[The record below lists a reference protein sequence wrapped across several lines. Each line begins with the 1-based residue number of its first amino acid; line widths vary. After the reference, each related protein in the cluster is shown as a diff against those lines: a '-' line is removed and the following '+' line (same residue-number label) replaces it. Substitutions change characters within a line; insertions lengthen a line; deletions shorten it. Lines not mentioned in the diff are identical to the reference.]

1 MSWLRLFE
9 LFIIISLIV
18 CAIKIGSEKI
28 EVEEERDELAKKRKE
43 LLDIADRAT
52 ANLDKAKILN
62 SKLQEIMLWFAHE
75 AEELQI
81 YSGRDTKV
89 QYIKA
94 EDLSNLI
101 MRLTD
106 KIVNI
111 K

>member
-9 LFIIISLIV
+9 LFVIVSLLV
-18 CAIKIGSEKI
+18 CAIKIRSEKI
-28 EVEEERDELAKKRKE
+28 EVEEERDELAKQRKE
-43 LLDIADRAT
+43 LLDIANEAT

-62 SKLQEIMLWFAHE
+62 SKLQKTMLWFAHE
-75 AEELQI
+75 AGELQT
-81 YSGRDTKV
+81 YAGRDTKV

>member
-1 MSWLRLFE
+1 MSWSRLFE

-28 EVEEERDELAKKRKE
+28 EVEKERKE
-43 LLDIADRAT
+43 LLDIANRAT
-52 ANLDKAKILN
+52 ATLDKAKILH
-62 SKLQEIMLWFAHE
+62 SKLQKTMLWFAHE
-75 AEELQI
+75 TGELQT
-81 YSGRDTKV
+81 YSVRDTKV

>member
-18 CAIKIGSEKI
+18 CAIKIESEKVK
-28 EVEEERDELAKKRKE
+28 VEKGKEKVEKDRKE
-43 LLDIADRAT
+43 LLEMSDKT
-52 ANLDKAKILN
+52 AKALDKVKIRQ
-62 SKLQEIMLWFAHE
+62 SKLQETILWFAHE
-75 AEELQI
+75 AGELQT
-81 YSGRDTKV
+81 YAGRDTKV

-106 KIVNI
+106 KIVNV
-111 K
+111 

>member
-1 MSWLRLFE
+1 MSWLGLFE

-18 CAIKIGSEKI
+18 CAIKIESEKI
-28 EVEEERDELAKKRKE
+28 EVQKERKE
-43 LLDIADRAT
+43 LEKERKEILDIADRAT
-52 ANLDKAKILN
+52 ATLDKVKIRN
-62 SKLQEIMLWFAHE
+62 SKLEKTMLWFAHE
-75 AEELQI
+75 TGELQT
-81 YSGRDTKV
+81 YSVRDTKV

>member
-1 MSWLRLFE
+1 MCDKDR
-9 LFIIISLIV
+9 V
-18 CAIKIGSEKI
+18 GKDRGRRGKRRIGKE
-28 EVEEERDELAKKRKE
+28 KKRKE
-43 LLDIADRAT
+43 ILDIADRAT
-52 ANLDKAKILN
+52 ATLDKVKIRN
-62 SKLQEIMLWFAHE
+62 SKLQETMLWFAHE
-75 AEELQI
+75 TGELQT
-81 YSGRDTKV
+81 YLVRDTKV

>member
-18 CAIKIGSEKI
+18 CAIKIESEKVK
-28 EVEEERDELAKKRKE
+28 VEKGKEKVEKDRKE
-43 LLDIADRAT
+43 LLEISDKT
-52 ANLDKAKILN
+52 AKALDKVKIRQ
-62 SKLQEIMLWFAHE
+62 SKLEEAILWFAHE
-75 AEELQI
+75 AGELQI
-81 YSGRDTKV
+81 YSVRDTKV
-89 QYIKA
+89 QYIQA

>member
-1 MSWLRLFE
+1 MSWIRLFE

-18 CAIKIGSEKI
+18 CAIKIESEKVK
-28 EVEEERDELAKKRKE
+28 VERGKEKVEKDRKE
-43 LLDIADRAT
+43 LLEISDKT
-52 ANLDKAKILN
+52 AEALDKVKIRQ
-62 SKLQEIMLWFAHE
+62 SELQETMLWFAHE
-75 AEELQI
+75 AGELQI
-81 YSGRDTKV
+81 YSMRDTKV

>member
-1 MSWLRLFE
+1 MSWSRLFE

-28 EVEEERDELAKKRKE
+28 EVEKERKE
-43 LLDIADRAT
+43 LLDIANRAT
-52 ANLDKAKILN
+52 ATLDKAKILH
-62 SKLQEIMLWFAHE
+62 SKLQETMLWFAHE
-75 AEELQI
+75 TGELQT
-81 YSGRDTKV
+81 YAVRDTKV

>member
-1 MSWLRLFE
+1 MSWSRLFE
-9 LFIIISLIV
+9 LFIIISLLV
-18 CAIKIGSEKI
+18 CSIKIESEKI
-28 EVEEERDELAKKRKE
+28 EVQKERKE
-43 LLDIADRAT
+43 LEKERKEILDIADRAT

-62 SKLQEIMLWFAHE
+62 SKLEETMLWFAHE
-75 AEELQI
+75 TGELQT
-81 YSGRDTKV
+81 YSVRDTKV

-94 EDLSNLI
+94 QDLSNLI

>member
-1 MSWLRLFE
+1 MSWSRLFE
-9 LFIIISLIV
+9 LFIIISLVV

-28 EVEEERDELAKKRKE
+28 EVEEERDELAKERKE
-43 LLDIADRAT
+43 ILDIADRAT
-52 ANLDKAKILN
+52 ATLDKVKIRN
-62 SKLQEIMLWFAHE
+62 SKLHETMLWFAHE
-75 AEELQI
+75 AEELQT
-81 YSGRDTKV
+81 YAVRDTNV

>member
-1 MSWLRLFE
+1 MSWLSLFE
-9 LFIIISLIV
+9 LFVIVSLLI
-18 CAIKIGSEKI
+18 CSIKIESEKVK
-28 EVEEERDELAKKRKE
+28 VEQKRKE
-43 LLDIADRAT
+43 LLDIANRAT

-62 SKLQEIMLWFAHE
+62 DKLKETMLWFAHE
-75 AEELQI
+75 AGELQT
-81 YSGRDTKV
+81 YSVRDTKV

-94 EDLSNLI
+94 ADLSNLI

>member
-1 MSWLRLFE
+1 MCDKDR
-9 LFIIISLIV
+9 
-18 CAIKIGSEKI
+18 
-28 EVEEERDELAKKRKE
+28 VEEERDELAKERKE
-43 LLDIADRAT
+43 ILDIADRAT
-52 ANLDKAKILN
+52 ATLDKAKILN
-62 SKLQEIMLWFAHE
+62 SKLQETMLWLAHE
-75 AEELQI
+75 TGELQT
-81 YSGRDTKV
+81 YAVRDTKV

>member
-1 MSWLRLFE
+1 MSWSRLFE

-28 EVEEERDELAKKRKE
+28 EVEEERDELAKERKE
-43 LLDIADRAT
+43 ILDIADRAT
-52 ANLDKAKILN
+52 ATLDKVKIRN
-62 SKLQEIMLWFAHE
+62 SKLQETMLWFTHE
-75 AEELQI
+75 AGELQT
-81 YSGRDTKV
+81 YAGRDTKV
-89 QYIKA
+89 QYIKV

-106 KIVNI
+106 KIVKI

>member
-1 MSWLRLFE
+1 MSWSRLFE

-28 EVEEERDELAKKRKE
+28 EVEEERDELAKQRKE
-43 LLDIADRAT
+43 ILDIADRAT
-52 ANLDKAKILN
+52 ATFDKAKILN
-62 SKLQEIMLWFAHE
+62 SKLQETMLWFAHE
-75 AEELQI
+75 AGELQT
-81 YSGRDTKV
+81 YAVRDTKV

-106 KIVNI
+106 KIVKI

>member
-1 MSWLRLFE
+1 MSWSRLFE

-28 EVEEERDELAKKRKE
+28 EVEKERDELAKERKE
-43 LLDIADRAT
+43 ILDIADRAT
-52 ANLDKAKILN
+52 ATLDKVKIRN
-62 SKLQEIMLWFAHE
+62 SKLQETMLWFAHE
-75 AEELQI
+75 AGELQI

-94 EDLSNLI
+94 EDLSNLV

>member
-1 MSWLRLFE
+1 MSWSRLFE
-9 LFIIISLIV
+9 LFVIISLLV

-28 EVEEERDELAKKRKE
+28 EVEEERDELAKERKE
-43 LLDIADRAT
+43 ILDIANEAT

-62 SKLQEIMLWFAHE
+62 SKLQETMLWFAHE
-75 AEELQI
+75 TGELQV
-81 YSGRDTKV
+81 YSGRDTQV

-106 KIVNI
+106 KIVNM
-111 K
+111 

>member
-1 MSWLRLFE
+1 MSWSRLFE

-28 EVEEERDELAKKRKE
+28 EVEEERDELAKERKE
-43 LLDIADRAT
+43 ILDIADRAT
-52 ANLDKAKILN
+52 ATLDKVKIRN
-62 SKLQEIMLWFAHE
+62 SKLQETMLWFAHE
-75 AEELQI
+75 TGELQT
-81 YSGRDTKV
+81 YAVQDTNV

-106 KIVNI
+106 KIVKI

>member
-9 LFIIISLIV
+9 LFVIVSLLI
-18 CAIKIGSEKI
+18 CSIKIESEKVK
-28 EVEEERDELAKKRKE
+28 VERGKEKVEKDRKE
-43 LLDIADRAT
+43 LLEISNKT
-52 ANLDKAKILN
+52 AEALDKVKIRQ
-62 SKLQEIMLWFAHE
+62 SKLQETMLWFAHE
-75 AEELQI
+75 TGELQV

-106 KIVNI
+106 KIVKI

>member
-28 EVEEERDELAKKRKE
+28 EVEEERDELEKERKE
-43 LLDIADRAT
+43 ILDIADRAT
-52 ANLDKAKILN
+52 ATLDKVKIRN
-62 SKLQEIMLWFAHE
+62 SKLEETMLWFAHE
-75 AEELQI
+75 AGELQI

-101 MRLTD
+101 MRFTD
-106 KIVNI
+106 KIVKI

>member
-1 MSWLRLFE
+1 MSWSRLFE

-28 EVEEERDELAKKRKE
+28 EVEEERDELAKERKE
-43 LLDIADRAT
+43 ILDIADRAT
-52 ANLDKAKILN
+52 ATLDKVKIRN
-62 SKLQEIMLWFAHE
+62 SKLQETMLWFAHE
-75 AEELQI
+75 AGELQI

-101 MRLTD
+101 MRLID
-106 KIVNI
+106 KIVKI

>member
-1 MSWLRLFE
+1 MSWSRLFE

-28 EVEEERDELAKKRKE
+28 EVEVERDELAKERKE
-43 LLDIADRAT
+43 ILDIADRAT
-52 ANLDKAKILN
+52 ATLDKVKIRN
-62 SKLQEIMLWFAHE
+62 SKLQETMLWFAHE
-75 AEELQI
+75 AGELQV

-106 KIVNI
+106 KIVKI

>member
-28 EVEEERDELAKKRKE
+28 EVEEERDELAKERKE
-43 LLDIADRAT
+43 ILDIADRAT
-52 ANLDKAKILN
+52 ATLDKVKIRN
-62 SKLQEIMLWFAHE
+62 SKLQETMLWFTHE
-75 AEELQI
+75 AGELQT
-81 YSGRDTKV
+81 YAGRDTKV
-89 QYIKA
+89 QYIKV

-106 KIVNI
+106 KIVNM
-111 K
+111 

>member
-1 MSWLRLFE
+1 MSWSRLFE

-28 EVEEERDELAKKRKE
+28 EVEKERKE

-52 ANLDKAKILN
+52 ATLDKVKIRN
-62 SKLQEIMLWFAHE
+62 SKLQETMLWFAHE
-75 AEELQI
+75 TGELQT
-81 YSGRDTKV
+81 YAVRDTNV

>member
-28 EVEEERDELAKKRKE
+28 EVEEERDELAKERKE
-43 LLDIADRAT
+43 ILDIANEAT
-52 ANLDKAKILN
+52 ATLDKAKMLN
-62 SKLQEIMLWFAHE
+62 SKLEETMLWFAHE
-75 AEELQI
+75 AGELQI
-81 YSGRDTKV
+81 YSVRDTKE
-89 QYIKA
+89 YIKV

-106 KIVNI
+106 KVVNI

>member
-1 MSWLRLFE
+1 MSWSRLFE

-43 LLDIADRAT
+43 ILDIADRAT
-52 ANLDKAKILN
+52 STLDKVKIRN
-62 SKLQEIMLWFAHE
+62 SKLQETMLWFAHE
-75 AEELQI
+75 AGELQT
-81 YSGRDTKV
+81 YAGRDTKV

-106 KIVNI
+106 KIVKI

>member
-1 MSWLRLFE
+1 MSWSRLFE

-28 EVEEERDELAKKRKE
+28 EVKEERDELAKERKE
-43 LLDIADRAT
+43 ILDIADRAT
-52 ANLDKAKILN
+52 ATLDKVKIRN
-62 SKLQEIMLWFAHE
+62 SKLQETMLWFAHE
-75 AEELQI
+75 AGELQI

-106 KIVNI
+106 KIVNM
-111 K
+111 

>member
-1 MSWLRLFE
+1 MSWSRLFE
-9 LFIIISLIV
+9 LFMIISLIV

-28 EVEEERDELAKKRKE
+28 EVEEERDELAKQRKE
-43 LLDIADRAT
+43 ILDIADRAT
-52 ANLDKAKILN
+52 ATLDKVKIRQ
-62 SKLQEIMLWFAHE
+62 SKLEEAILWFAHE
-75 AEELQI
+75 AGELQI
-81 YSGRDTKV
+81 YSVRDTKV

-94 EDLSNLI
+94 QDLSNLI

>member
-9 LFIIISLIV
+9 LFIIISLIA

-28 EVEEERDELAKKRKE
+28 EVEKDRKE
-43 LLDIADRAT
+43 LLDIANEAT

-62 SKLQEIMLWFAHE
+62 SKLEETMLWFAHE
-75 AEELQI
+75 AGELQI

-89 QYIKA
+89 HYIKV
-94 EDLSNLI
+94 EDLRNLI
-101 MRLTD
+101 MSLTD
-106 KIVNI
+106 KIVKI

>member
-9 LFIIISLIV
+9 LFIIISLLM
-18 CAIKIGSEKI
+18 CSIKVESEKVK
-28 EVEEERDELAKKRKE
+28 VEQKRKE
-43 LLDIADRAT
+43 LLDIANRAT

-62 SKLQEIMLWFAHE
+62 DKLKETMLWFADE
-75 AEELQI
+75 TGELQT
-81 YSGRDTKV
+81 YSVRDTKV

>member
-28 EVEEERDELAKKRKE
+28 EVEKERKE
-43 LLDIADRAT
+43 LLDIANRAT
-52 ANLDKAKILN
+52 ATLDKAKILH
-62 SKLQEIMLWFAHE
+62 SKLQETMLWFSHE
-75 AEELQI
+75 TGELQT
-81 YSGRDTKV
+81 YSVRDTKV

>member
-1 MSWLRLFE
+1 MSWSRLFE

-28 EVEEERDELAKKRKE
+28 EVEEERDELAKERKE
-43 LLDIADRAT
+43 ILDIADRAT
-52 ANLDKAKILN
+52 STLNKVKIRN
-62 SKLQEIMLWFAHE
+62 SKLQETMLWFAHE
-75 AEELQI
+75 TGELQT
-81 YSGRDTKV
+81 YVVRDTKV

>member
-9 LFIIISLIV
+9 LFIIISLLV
-18 CAIKIGSEKI
+18 CAIKIRSEKI
-28 EVEEERDELAKKRKE
+28 EVEEERDELAKERKE
-43 LLDIADRAT
+43 LLDIANEAT
-52 ANLDKAKILN
+52 ATFDKVKIRN
-62 SKLQEIMLWFAHE
+62 SKLQETMLWFAHE
-75 AEELQI
+75 AGELQI

-106 KIVNI
+106 KIVKI